1 MTAVERL
8 LMRMF
13 GRPRG
18 ILGRLGG
25 LIMARANRK
34 FAHWVV
40 GLLDIQS
47 NDKVLE
53 VGFGPGVG
61 IQLLTGLAS
70 GGYIAGVDYSAEMVE
85 QATARNVKAIE
96 AGLVDLRQGSVEGL
110 PFEDCTFDKALAIN
124 SMQVWPDAMVGLQ
137 AVQRVMKVGGRIALG
152 FTPHSRQP
160 PTGVPEMLTA
170 AGFSEAHLV
179 QTEQGFCALAIKP

>member
-1 MTAVERL
+1 MTAVECL

-34 FAHWVV
+34 FAHWVI

-96 AGLVDLRQGSVEGL
+96 AGLDDLRQGSVEGL
-110 PFEDCTFDKALAIN
+110 PFEDCTFDKA
-124 SMQVWPDAMVGLQ
+124 
-137 AVQRVMKVGGRIALG
+137 
-152 FTPHSRQP
+152 
-160 PTGVPEMLTA
+160 
-170 AGFSEAHLV
+170 
-179 QTEQGFCALAIKP
+179 